1 MIELHAWELV
11 LLILIV
17 VLLGGIFIFILVSLL
32 PLTKQLKKTAQQLEI
47 TASSLN
53 KVINV
58 DFKSLL
64 NRGER
69 VLENWEEE
77 LQPLIREK
85 VRHIPSASAQF
96 AFSEMG
102 SRLFRV
108 LILWALKEAWGKIR
122 GKRKQKSS

>member
-1 MIELHAWELV
+1 MITSHIWELV
-11 LLILIV
+11 LLVLIV

-53 KVINV
+53 KVTNV
-58 DFKSLL
+58 DFKGLL

-77 LQPLIREK
+77 IQPLIVEK
-85 VRHIPSASAQF
+85 ARHIPSATAQF
-96 AFSEMG
+96 AFSEVG
-102 SRLFRV
+102 SRVFRV
-108 LILWALKEAWGKIR
+108 LILWALKKAWGKIR
-122 GKRKQKSS
+122 GKRKPKGS

>member
-1 MIELHAWELV
+1 MIDLHVWELV
-11 LLILIV
+11 LLVLIV
-17 VLLGGIFIFILVSLL
+17 VLLGGVFILILVSLL

-58 DFKSLL
+58 DFKGLL
-64 NRGER
+64 NSGEK

-77 LQPLIREK
+77 LQPLIVEK
-85 VRHIPSASAQF
+85 ARHIPSATAQF
-96 AFSEMG
+96 AFSEVG
-102 SRLFRV
+102 SRVFRV

>member
-1 MIELHAWELV
+1 MIELYIWELV
-11 LLILIV
+11 LLVLIV

-58 DFKSLL
+58 DFKGLL

-96 AFSEMG
+96 AFSEVG

-122 GKRKQKSS
+122 GKKKPKGS

>member
-1 MIELHAWELV
+1 MIESHVWELV
-11 LLILIV
+11 LLVVIA

-47 TASSLN
+47 TASSFT

-58 DFKSLL
+58 DFKGLL
-64 NRGER
+64 NRGEK

-77 LQPLIREK
+77 LQPLIVEK
-85 VRHIPSASAQF
+85 ARHIPSATAQF
-96 AFSEMG
+96 AFSEVG
-102 SRLFRV
+102 SRVFRV

-122 GKRKQKSS
+122 GKRKQKGS

>member
-1 MIELHAWELV
+1 MIELYIWELV
-11 LLILIV
+11 LLVLIV
-17 VLLGGIFIFILVSLL
+17 VVLGGIFIFILVSLL

-58 DFKSLL
+58 DFKGLL

-85 VRHIPSASAQF
+85 VRHIPSASAQV
-96 AFSEMG
+96 AFSEVG
-102 SRLFRV
+102 SRIFRV

-122 GKRKQKSS
+122 GKRKPKGS

>member
-1 MIELHAWELV
+1 MIELYIWELV
-11 LLILIV
+11 LLVLILM
-17 VLLGGIFIFILVSLL
+17 LLGGVFIFILVSLL

-58 DFKSLL
+58 DFKGLL
-64 NRGER
+64 IRGES

-77 LQPLIREK
+77 LKPLIVEK
-85 VRHIPSASAQF
+85 ARLIPSATAEF
-96 AFSEMG
+96 AFSEVG
-102 SRLFRV
+102 SRLLRV

>member
-1 MIELHAWELV
+1 MIELHVWELV
-11 LLILIV
+11 LLVLIV
-17 VLLGGIFIFILVSLL
+17 VLLGGVFIFILVSLL

-47 TASSLN
+47 AASSLN

-58 DFKSLL
+58 DFKGLL

-77 LQPLIREK
+77 LQPLIVEK
-85 VRHIPSASAQF
+85 ARHIPSATAQF
-96 AFSEMG
+96 AFSEVG
-102 SRLFRV
+102 SRLFRI

-122 GKRKQKSS
+122 GKRKQKGS

>member
-1 MIELHAWELV
+1 MVELYVWELV
-11 LLILIV
+11 LLVLIV
-17 VLLGGIFIFILVSLL
+17 MLLGGIFIFILVSLL

-58 DFKSLL
+58 DFKGLL

-69 VLENWEEE
+69 VLENWQEE
-77 LQPLIREK
+77 LQPLIVEK
-85 VRHIPSASAQF
+85 ARHIPSATAQF
-96 AFSEMG
+96 TFSEVG
-102 SRLFRV
+102 SRLCRI

>member
-1 MIELHAWELV
+1 MITSHIWELV

-32 PLTKQLKKTAQQLEI
+32 PLITQLKKTAQQLEI

-58 DFKSLL
+58 DFKGLL

-69 VLENWEEE
+69 VLENWEEKI
-77 LQPLIREK
+77 QPLIVEK
-85 VRHIPSASAQF
+85 ARHIPSATAQF
-96 AFSEMG
+96 AFSEVG
-102 SRLFRV
+102 SRVFRV

-122 GKRKQKSS
+122 GKRKQKGS

>member
-1 MIELHAWELV
+1 MVELNVWELV
-11 LLILIV
+11 LLVFIV
-17 VLLGGIFIFILVSLL
+17 MLLGGVFIFILFSLL

-47 TASSLN
+47 TAASLN

-58 DFKSLL
+58 DFKGLL
-64 NRGER
+64 NRGEK

-77 LQPLIREK
+77 LQPLLLEK
-85 VRHIPSASAQF
+85 ARHIPSATAQF
-96 AFSEMG
+96 AFSEVG
-102 SRLFRV
+102 SRLFRI

>member
-1 MIELHAWELV
+1 MITSHIWELV
-11 LLILIV
+11 LLVLIV

-53 KVINV
+53 KVTNV
-58 DFKSLL
+58 DFKGLL

-77 LQPLIREK
+77 IQPLIVEK
-85 VRHIPSASAQF
+85 ARHIPSATAQF
-96 AFSEMG
+96 AFSEVG
-102 SRLFRV
+102 SRVFRV

-122 GKRKQKSS
+122 GKRKQKGS